1 MKVGLLACAFGRHS
15 VDVANKRKAGGM
27 HVGKCAC
34 CKTPM
39 EEMSVLKSILSMDET
54 LSRMTSPT
62 YDINLLD
69 GHICSWKSSKGDL
82 KSIP

>member
-39 EEMSVLKSILSMDET
+39 EEIEPNVWEVLQVKDAGLG
-54 LSRMTSPT
+54 RR
-62 YDINLLD
+62 YF
-69 GHICSWKSSKGDL
+69 G
-82 KSIP
+82 